1 MYDKVGYRNFFSVM
15 KRKRELRIKT
25 GEQKLAHLDVAL
37 GTQIVY
43 LRGLCLV
50 DNLDQTVP
58 VYQVSI
64 MQNHLALNTN
74 KVKASRKDLPIS
86 ESGTCSFL

>member
-37 GTQIVY
+37 GCQIIDFV
-43 LRGLCLV
+43 GLHLLN
-50 DNLDQTVP
+50 DADQ
-58 VYQVSI
+58 
-64 MQNHLALNTN
+64 
-74 KVKASRKDLPIS
+74 
-86 ESGTCSFL
+86 